1 MILRRK
7 SIFLNMFSE
16 LGIMP
21 YFMEI
26 LTGKCP
32 MVHGRRKED
41 IFKGRKLVTL
51 LKSPKNMMS
60 GVRTL

>member
-1 MILRRK
+1 
-7 SIFLNMFSE
+7 MFSE